1 MIKNAKLTHGTRSL
15 YIKQLQ
21 EMDLTKPM
29 RLNIDEWSSKR
40 SLPANAAYNAW
51 IAPIA
56 DFMALT
62 IPEATR
68 YIKLD
73 FALPILFADEYMGP
87 LIGEGLNAT
96 GFFEL
101 SHEAKLL
108 RMDKTPVTR
117 LFDTK
122 MHKKLRDDLQHFFGV
137 QGLCLDYK

>member
-29 RLNIDEWSSKR
+29 RLDVIDWNEKR
-40 SLPANAAYNAW
+40 SLAANAAYNAW

-68 YIKLD
+68 YIKLE
-73 FALPILFADEYMGP
+73 FGLPILFADEYMGP